1 MSADGQQIAQHW
13 HRLQKT
19 RASCVAACR
28 AIVDARHGGEGEEQ
42 EEYPALGGE
51 LLDTSL
57 PESFDMLAARVRLG
71 ELALLTVVGPSWMDL
86 ARDRGMRSPYGDL
99 DDGLHAVVL
108 IAAIGSFF
116 VVLDPYFPT
125 KLQPVQ
131 VSRDDFATAWT
142 GQVEFVGPE
151 G

>member
-1 MSADGQQIAQHW
+1 MSEEALRIARAW

-19 RASCVAACR
+19 GGSCVAACR
-28 AIVDARHGGEGEEQ
+28 AIVDARYGGAGEEQ
-42 EEYPALGGE
+42 AAYPALGGE

-57 PESFDMLAARVRLG
+57 PESFDVLAARVRFG
-71 ELALLTVVGPSWMDL
+71 ELAIVTVTGQAWMDL
-86 ARDRGMRSPYGDL
+86 ARDRKMRSPYGDL
-99 DDGLHAVVL
+99 DRHAHALVI
-108 IAAIGSFF
+108 IAVKGRFF

-125 KLQPVQ
+125 KYQPVQ